1 MKFIKNHKFTSL
13 VIVIFI
19 ALVFVAY
26 YLYNIFFINSSRP
39 EYGNRLDGIENAE
52 IKKDTLSDLEK
63 SISENK
69 SVKKVTTNISG
80 KTLDIVITVD
90 DSLSLKDAKAI
101 GDVSYKKLS
110 EKQIDFYSV
119 QVFIKKDSAE
129 QNNFPI
135 IGYKQR
141 GTKNLVWTKD
151 RSVTKTD
158 ESK

>member
-39 EYGNRLDGIENAE
+39 EYGNRLDGIENVE

-80 KTLDIVITVD
+80 KTLEIVITVD

-101 GDVSYKKLS
+101 GDASYKKLS

-119 QVFIKKDSAE
+119 QV
-129 QNNFPI
+129 
-135 IGYKQR
+135 YKIY
-141 GTKNLVWTKD
+141 LY
-151 RSVTKTD
+151 
-158 ESK
+158 